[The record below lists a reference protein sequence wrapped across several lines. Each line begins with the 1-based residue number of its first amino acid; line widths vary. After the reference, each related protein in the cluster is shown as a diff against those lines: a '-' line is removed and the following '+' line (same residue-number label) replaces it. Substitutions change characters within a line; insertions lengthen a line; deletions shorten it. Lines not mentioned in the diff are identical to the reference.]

1 MKKYEV
7 AAIALLVLF
16 VISTISTGLYTILV
30 SRLYGPDMVGKLSL
44 HQHAMLNVQ
53 RLLKLLVSIAV
64 AVWLARE
71 AKRDG
76 FSVPVWALFGLLFS
90 ILGAV
95 FYFVLRSQTDHSTEP
110 GELDAVEKA
119 GG

>member
-7 AAIALLVLF
+7 AAIVLLVLF
-16 VISTISTGLYTILV
+16 VISSISTGLYTILL
-30 SRLYGPDMVGKLSL
+30 SRLYGPDVVSKLSL

-53 RLLKLLVSIAV
+53 RLLKVLGSIAV

-76 FSVPVWALFGLLFS
+76 FSVPVWALFGLFFS
-90 ILGAV
+90 ILGAIL
-95 FYFVLRSQTDHSTEP
+95 YFVLRSQADHSTDL
-110 GELDAVEKA
+110 GELDVVGK
-119 GG
+119 GSS